1 MTRHNPKAR
10 HIYYPLI
17 TALICAAAL
26 DVGAVMVIG
35 DANTIT
41 DMTPTITTLIVTNS
55 ATLTVTIPGEIE
67 LLLVGGGGGA
77 GGGSGTAGYN
87 GGDSRGGG
95 GGGGGVIHKA
105 SFHVDVGTYPITVGA
120 GGAVNRSND
129 TIASARGGDTTG
141 FGLTALGGG
150 PGGCVDPTAYY
161 NSSSLVGA
169 SGGGGSKGSKYSYP
183 GGSALASDENENMGH
198 VGSNASD
205 YKNGGGGGGA
215 VSAGS
220 GYSGGDGYCCDI
232 SGEML
237 YYGGGG
243 GGGRRYY
250 DAVPGLGGGKEC
262 YGGGGSGQSAANT
275 YPESGGP
282 GIAIVRFIPVAS
294 PDFKISGY
302 DKKGSLDDDFV
313 YLVITNSTTLHVTG
327 SSQIELLMVGGGG
340 GAGANATSDK
350 TSCGGGGG
358 GGGGVIHTNIII
370 NAGDYP
376 ITIGT
381 GGAVNTGVAATTVRG
396 GDTTA
401 FELTALGGG
410 PGAKGSGE
418 GPSISGIGASG
429 GGGATDGGSHTILGG
444 TALASSANGNLGNT
458 GANATSYG
466 SGWGLDARYN
476 SGGGGGAGTTAY
488 GVHGGSGYVS
498 DITGETVYYAGGGAG
513 GQQDYTPADTPT
525 AEAGFG
531 GGKANWGGGGSGG
544 YRYTR
549 NAETGGPGIVIIRY
563 RKPPSTFIIVIR

>member
-1 MTRHNPKAR
+1 MVRPTLKAR
-10 HIYYPLI
+10 LIHYPLAA
-17 TALICAAAL
+17 ALICAAAF
-26 DVGAVMVIG
+26 DAGATMVIG

-87 GGDSRGGG
+87 SGDSRGGG
-95 GGGGGVIHKA
+95 GGGGGVIHKMNFRVKA
-105 SFHVDVGTYPITVGA
+105 GTYPISVGA

-169 SGGGGSKGSKYSYP
+169 SGGGGSKHSNGRSYP
-183 GGSALASDENENMGH
+183 GGTALASDENENMGH
-198 VGSNASD
+198 AGANASD

-220 GYSGGDGYCCDI
+220 GYTGGDGYCCDI

-250 DAVPGLGGGKEC
+250 AAEPGLGGGKEC
-262 YGGGGSGQSAANT
+262 YGGGGSGQSSANT

-282 GIAIVRFIPVAS
+282 GIAIVRFIPNAT
-294 PDFKISGY
+294 PDFAIKGY
-302 DKKGSLDDDFV
+302 DKKGILDDDFV

-340 GAGANATSDK
+340 GAGGLSSSASGYNSGD
-350 TSCGGGGG
+350 SRGGGGG
-358 GGGGVIHTNIII
+358 GGSVINTNIII

-376 ITIGT
+376 ITIGA
-381 GGAVNTGVAATTVRG
+381 GGTFCTSANYN
-396 GDTTA
+396 TTA
-401 FELTALGGG
+401 IGGSTSGFGLTALGGG
-410 PGAKGSGE
+410 PGGWVD
-418 GPSISGIGASG
+418 PQYNYSINDLGASG
-429 GGGATDGGSHTILGG
+429 GGGSKHSSSGKAIAGG
-444 TALASSANGNLGNT
+444 TALASDANGNLGHK
-458 GANATSYG
+458 GANASDYKNG
-466 SGWGLDARYN
+466 
-476 SGGGGGAGTTAY
+476 GGGGGAG
-488 GVHGGSGYVS
+488 GPGGPGGSGHEFVGGAGYPY
-498 DITGETVYYAGGGAG
+498 DITGETVYYAGGGG
-513 GQQDYTPADTPT
+513 GGRRYAA
-525 AEAGFG
+525 AEPGFG
-531 GGKANWGGGGSGG
+531 GGKSCYGGGGSGQSAS
-544 YRYTR
+544 
-549 NAETGGPGIVIIRY
+549 NAAPESGGPGILIIRY
-563 RKPPSTFIIVIR
+563 RKPKNAFFLVVR